1 MKMIKKLY
9 TDFEFCEEENHRHLR
24 NIMMYKARQIM
35 MTVLHILED
44 GTSDVQVGD
53 IKRVIV

>member
-1 MKMIKKLY
+1 MI
-9 TDFEFCEEENHRHLR
+9 
-24 NIMMYKARQIM
+24 YKARQIM

-53 IKRVIV
+53 IKRVIVWNFV